1 MKVTAH
7 HKADVWALTPR
18 EALLASLRGVGLR
31 PVEIARELGIK
42 RGSVDMMLARVKE
55 KMQ

>member
-1 MKVTAH
+1 MKAAH